1 MRHCCDGGVCE
12 VAAERKVQRV
22 EMRATALRHFQH
34 SSIRNILCETEV
46 FPHLD
51 WRPLCTGVSYRS
63 SALET
68 CCVYSSVEF
77 LAHERESIHG
87 SVLLDTTGCVCR
99 EHEYEGSSH
108 DFIGQPLSHDTE
120 PVQCSLQCSAVGAA

>member
-1 MRHCCDGGVCE
+1 M
-12 VAAERKVQRV
+12 
-22 EMRATALRHFQH
+22 MATALRHFQH

-46 FPHLD
+46 FPPLD

-68 CCVYSSVEF
+68 CCVCSSVEF
-77 LAHERESIHG
+77 FAHERQSIHG
-87 SVLLDTTGCVCR
+87 SVLLDAGCLDVPPRGVCW
-99 EHEYEGSSH
+99 EHEYEGDSH

-120 PVQCSLQCSAVGAA
+120 TVQCGYRENCTVRPECRIDDSFFVAPRGV